1 MNIQTAVQKAQL
13 FLKKKNVKNPVL
25 DSQILMSE
33 AIKKEKEFIILNL
46 DKEISNKSFEYFNKL
61 IYLRSRGEPIA
72 YLTKKKYFWKYK
84 FTVNRDVLIP
94 RPDTEVLIE
103 EVLKLTKNKDSLNL
117 LDVGVGSGCIL
128 ISILKDKKNFYGSG
142 IDISKKSLDTCKI
155 NGKNLGVINRLKLF
169 KSDIDNFHFRKYD
182 LIISNP
188 PYIKHIDYKYLDK
201 DIKRFEPKLA
211 LDGGLDGLSE
221 IRKVV
226 KKSSKLIKTNGK
238 LILEIGFDQ
247 KKEVKKILNSKGFYI
262 NKIIKDYAKNNRCI
276 ISTKINS

>member
-13 FLKKKNVKNPVL
+13 FLKEKNITNPVL

-33 AIKKEKEFIILNL
+33 AIKKEKEFVILNF
-46 DKEISNKSFEYFNKL
+46 DKEISNKSLKYFNEL
-61 IYLRSRGEPIA
+61 IYQRASGEPIA
-72 YLTKKKYFWKYK
+72 YLVKKKYFWKYQ

-117 LDVGVGSGCIL
+117 LDIGVGSGCIL
-128 ISILKDKKNFYGSG
+128 ISILKDKKNFYGTG

-155 NGKNLGVINRLKLF
+155 NGKNLGVINRLKLY

-188 PYIKHIDYKYLDK
+188 PYIEKSKLKYLEK
-201 DIKRFEPKLA
+201 DVIGFEPKQA
-211 LDGGLDGLSE
+211 LDGGIEGLSE
-221 IRKVV
+221 ISKVINR
-226 KKSSKLIKTNGK
+226 SSELIKKNGF

-247 KKEVKKILNSKGFYI
+247 KWKVKKILENKGFYI
-262 NKIIKDYAKNNRCI
+262 KKIVRDLSNNDRCI
-276 ISTKINS
+276 VSIKI

>member
-1 MNIQTAVQKAQL
+1 MNIQTAIQKAQL
-13 FLKKKNVKNPVL
+13 FLKKKNIKTPVL

-33 AIKKEKEFIILNL
+33 AIKKEKEFIILNF
-46 DKEISNKSFEYFNKL
+46 DKEISNKSLEYFDKL
-61 IYLRSRGEPIA
+61 IHQRARGEPIA
-72 YLTKKKYFWKYK
+72 YLVKKKYFWKYQ
-84 FTVNRDVLIP
+84 FSVNKDVLIP

-103 EVLKLTKNKDSLNL
+103 EVLKLTKNKDNLNL

-128 ISILKDKKNFYGSG
+128 ISILKDKKNFYGTG

-188 PYIKHIDYKYLDK
+188 PYIEKSKLKYLEK
-201 DIKRFEPKLA
+201 DVIGFEPKQA
-211 LDGGLDGLSE
+211 LDGGIEGLSE
-221 IRKVV
+221 ISKVINRSSELV
-226 KKSSKLIKTNGK
+226 KKNGF

-247 KKEVKKILNSKGFYI
+247 KWKVKKILENKGFYI
-262 NKIIKDYAKNNRCI
+262 KKIVRDLSNNDRCI
-276 ISTKINS
+276 VSKKI

>member
-13 FLKKKNVKNPVL
+13 FLKKKNVKNPAL

-33 AIKKEKEFIILNL
+33 AIKKEKEFIILNF
-46 DKEISNKSFEYFNKL
+46 DKEISNKSFKYFNKL
-61 IYLRSRGEPIA
+61 IHLRGRGEPIA

-188 PYIKHIDYKYLDK
+188 PYIKKNKLKYLEK
-201 DIKRFEPKLA
+201 DVIGFEPKQA
-211 LDGGLDGLSE
+211 LDGGIDGLSE
-221 IRKVV
+221 ISKVIER
-226 KKSSKLIKTNGK
+226 SSELIKKNGL

-247 KKEVKKILNSKGFYI
+247 KWKVKKILENKGFYI
-262 NKIIKDYAKNNRCI
+262 KKIVRDLSNNDRCI
-276 ISTKINS
+276 VSIKI

>member
-1 MNIQTAVQKAQL
+1 MNIQTAVQRAEL
-13 FLKKKNVKNPVL
+13 FLKKNKIKTPVL

-33 AIKKEKEFIILNL
+33 AIKKEKEFIILNF
-46 DKEISNKSFEYFNKL
+46 DKEISNKSLEYFNNL
-61 IYLRSRGEPIA
+61 INQRGRGEPIA
-72 YLTKKKYFWKYK
+72 YLVKKKYFWKYK

-128 ISILKDKKNFYGSG
+128 ISILKDKKNFYGTG

-155 NGKNLGVINRLKLF
+155 NGENLGVINRLKLY

-188 PYIKHIDYKYLDK
+188 PYIEKNKLKYLEK
-201 DIKRFEPKLA
+201 DVIGFEPKQA
-211 LDGGLDGLSE
+211 LDGGIDGLSE
-221 IRKVV
+221 ISKVIER
-226 KKSSKLIKTNGK
+226 SSELIKKNGF

-247 KKEVKKILNSKGFYI
+247 KWKVKKILENKGFYI
-262 NKIIKDYAKNNRCI
+262 KKIVRDLSNNDRCI
-276 ISTKINS
+276 VSKKI

>member
-188 PYIKHIDYKYLDK
+188 PYIKKNKLKYLEK
-201 DIKRFEPKLA
+201 DVIGFEPKQA
-211 LDGGLDGLSE
+211 LDGGIDGLSE
-221 IRKVV
+221 ISKVIER
-226 KKSSKLIKTNGK
+226 SSELIKKNGL

-247 KKEVKKILNSKGFYI
+247 KWKVKKILENKGFYI
-262 NKIIKDYAKNNRCI
+262 KKIVRDLSNNDRCI
-276 ISTKINS
+276 VSIKI

>member
-1 MNIQTAVQKAQL
+1 MNIQTAIQKAQL
-13 FLKKKNVKNPVL
+13 FLKKKNTKTPVL

-33 AIKKEKEFIILNL
+33 AIKKEKEFIILNF
-46 DKEISNKSFEYFNKL
+46 DKEISNKSLEYFNQL
-61 IYLRSRGEPIA
+61 IHQRATGEPIA
-72 YLTKKKYFWKYK
+72 YLVKKKYFWKYQ

-128 ISILKDKKNFYGSG
+128 ISILKDKKNFYGTG
-142 IDISKKSLDTCKI
+142 IDISKKSLDTCMI
-155 NGKNLGVINRLKLF
+155 NGKNLGVINRLKLY

-188 PYIKHIDYKYLDK
+188 PYIKKSKLKYLEK
-201 DIKRFEPKLA
+201 DVIGFEPKQA
-211 LDGGLDGLSE
+211 LDGGVEGLSE
-221 IRKVV
+221 ISKVINR
-226 KKSSKLIKTNGK
+226 SSELIKKNGF

-247 KKEVKKILNSKGFYI
+247 KWKVKKILENKGFYI
-262 NKIIKDYAKNNRCI
+262 KKIVRDLSNNDRCI
-276 ISTKINS
+276 VSKKI

>member
-1 MNIQTAVQKAQL
+1 MNIQTAVYKAKL
-13 FLKKKNVKNPVL
+13 FLKKKKIKTPVL

-33 AIKKEKEFIILNL
+33 AIKKEKEFVILNF
-46 DKEISNKSFEYFNKL
+46 DKEISNKSLKYFNEL
-61 IYLRSRGEPIA
+61 IHQRASGEPIA
-72 YLTKKKYFWKYK
+72 YLVKKKYFWKYQ

-103 EVLKLTKNKDSLNL
+103 EVLRLTKNKDSLNL

-128 ISILKDKKNFYGSG
+128 ISILKDKKNFYGTG

-155 NGKNLGVINRLKLF
+155 NGENLGVINRLKLF

-188 PYIKHIDYKYLDK
+188 PYIEKNKLKYLEK
-201 DIKRFEPKLA
+201 DVIGFEPKQA
-211 LDGGLDGLSE
+211 LDGGIDGLSE
-221 IRKVV
+221 TRKVINR
-226 KKSSKLIKTNGK
+226 SSELIKKNGF

-247 KKEVKKILNSKGFYI
+247 KWKVKKILENKGFYI
-262 NKIIKDYAKNNRCI
+262 KKIVKDLSNNDRCI
-276 ISTKINS
+276 VSKKI

>member
-1 MNIQTAVQKAQL
+1 MNIQTAVYKAQL
-13 FLKKKNVKNPVL
+13 FLKKKKIKTPVL

-33 AIKKEKEFIILNL
+33 AIKKEKEFVILNF
-46 DKEISNKSFEYFNKL
+46 DKEISNKSLKYFNEL
-61 IYLRSRGEPIA
+61 IHQRASGEPIA
-72 YLTKKKYFWKYK
+72 YLVKKKYFWKYQ

-128 ISILKDKKNFYGSG
+128 ISILKDKKNFYGTG

-155 NGKNLGVINRLKLF
+155 NGKNLGVIDRLKLY

-188 PYIKHIDYKYLDK
+188 PYIKKNKLKYLEK
-201 DIKRFEPKLA
+201 DVIGFEPKQA
-211 LDGGLDGLSE
+211 LDGGIEGLTEISKVINRSSE
-221 IRKVV
+221 
-226 KKSSKLIKTNGK
+226 LIKKNGF

-247 KKEVKKILNSKGFYI
+247 KWKVKKILENKGFYI
-262 NKIIKDYAKNNRCI
+262 KKILRDLSNNDRCI
-276 ISTKINS
+276 VSIKI

>member
-13 FLKKKNVKNPVL
+13 FLKKKNIKSPVL

-33 AIKKEKEFIILNL
+33 AIKKEKEFIIFNF
-46 DKEISNKSFEYFNKL
+46 DKEISNKNLEYFNKL
-61 IYLRSRGEPIA
+61 ILQRARGEPIA
-72 YLTKKKYFWKYK
+72 YLVKKKYFWKYQ
-84 FTVNRDVLIP
+84 FSVNRDVLIP

-103 EVLKLTKNKDSLNL
+103 EVLKLTKNKDNLNL

-128 ISILKDKKNFYGSG
+128 ISILKDKKNFYGTG

-155 NGKNLGVINRLKLF
+155 NGENLGVINRLKLY

-188 PYIKHIDYKYLDK
+188 PYIKKSKLKYLEK
-201 DIKRFEPKLA
+201 DVIGYEPKQA
-211 LDGGLDGLSE
+211 LDGGMEGLSE
-221 IRKVV
+221 ISKVIN
-226 KKSSKLIKTNGK
+226 KSSELIKKNGF

-247 KKEVKKILNSKGFYI
+247 KWKVKKILENKGFYI
-262 NKIIKDYAKNNRCI
+262 KKIVRDLSNNDRCI
-276 ISTKINS
+276 VSKKI

>member
-1 MNIQTAVQKAQL
+1 
-13 FLKKKNVKNPVL
+13 
-25 DSQILMSE
+25 MSE
-33 AIKKEKEFIILNL
+33 AIKKEKEFIILNF
-46 DKEISNKSFEYFNKL
+46 DKEISNKSLEYFNKL
-61 IYLRSRGEPIA
+61 INQRGRGEPIA
-72 YLTKKKYFWKYK
+72 YLVKTKYFWKYK

-128 ISILKDKKNFYGSG
+128 ISILKDKKNFYGTG

-155 NGKNLGVINRLKLF
+155 NGENLGVINRLKLF

-188 PYIKHIDYKYLDK
+188 PYIKKSKLKYLEK
-201 DIKRFEPKLA
+201 DVIGFEPKHA
-211 LDGGLDGLSE
+211 LDGGIEGLSE
-221 IRKVV
+221 ISKVINR
-226 KKSSKLIKTNGK
+226 SSELIKKKGF

-247 KKEVKKILNSKGFYI
+247 KRNVKKILNDKGFYI
-262 NKIIKDYAKNNRCI
+262 KEIVKDLANNDRCI
-276 ISTKINS
+276 ISVKI

>member
-13 FLKKKNVKNPVL
+13 FLKKKNVKNPAL

-188 PYIKHIDYKYLDK
+188 PYIKKSKLKYLEK
-201 DIKRFEPKLA
+201 DVIGYEPKQA
-211 LDGGLDGLSE
+211 LDGGIEGLSE
-221 IRKVV
+221 ISKVINR
-226 KKSSKLIKTNGK
+226 SSELIKKNGF
-238 LILEIGFDQ
+238 LILEIGFNQ
-247 KKEVKKILNSKGFYI
+247 KWKVKKILENKGFYI
-262 NKIIKDYAKNNRCI
+262 KKIVRDLSNNDRCI
-276 ISTKINS
+276 VSKKI

>member
-1 MNIQTAVQKAQL
+1 MNIQNAVQKAQL
-13 FLKKKNVKNPVL
+13 FLRERNIKTPAL

-33 AIKKEKEFIILNL
+33 AIKKEKEFIILNF
-46 DKEISNKSFEYFNKL
+46 DKEISNKSLEHFNKL
-61 IYLRSRGEPIA
+61 INQRAKGEPIA
-72 YLTKKKYFWKYK
+72 YLVKKKYFWKYQ
-84 FTVNRDVLIP
+84 FTVNKDVLIP

-128 ISILKDKKNFYGSG
+128 ISILKDKKNFYGTG

-155 NGKNLGVINRLKLF
+155 NGENLGVINRLKLF

-188 PYIKHIDYKYLDK
+188 PYIEKSKLKYLEK
-201 DIKRFEPKLA
+201 DVIGFEPKQA
-211 LDGGLDGLSE
+211 LDGGIEGLSE
-221 IRKVV
+221 ISKVINR
-226 KKSSKLIKTNGK
+226 SSELIKKNGF

-247 KKEVKKILNSKGFYI
+247 KWKVKKILENKGFYI
-262 NKIIKDYAKNNRCI
+262 KKIVRDLSNNDRCI
-276 ISTKINS
+276 VSKKI

>member
-128 ISILKDKKNFYGSG
+128 ISILRDKKNFYGSG

-188 PYIKHIDYKYLDK
+188 PYIKKNKLKYLEK
-201 DIKRFEPKLA
+201 DVIGFEPKQA
-211 LDGGLDGLSE
+211 LDGGIDGLSE
-221 IRKVV
+221 ISKVIER
-226 KKSSKLIKTNGK
+226 SSELIKKNGL

-247 KKEVKKILNSKGFYI
+247 KWKVKKILENKGFYI
-262 NKIIKDYAKNNRCI
+262 KKILKDLSNNDRCI
-276 ISTKINS
+276 VSKKI

>member
-1 MNIQTAVQKAQL
+1 MNIQTAVYKAQL
-13 FLKKKNVKNPVL
+13 FLKEKKIKTPVL

-33 AIKKEKEFIILNL
+33 AIKKEKEFVILNF
-46 DKEISNKSFEYFNKL
+46 DKEISNKSLEYFNEL
-61 IYLRSRGEPIA
+61 IHQRASGKPIA
-72 YLTKKKYFWKYK
+72 YLVKKKYFWKYQ

-128 ISILKDKKNFYGSG
+128 ISILKDKKNFYGTG

-155 NGKNLGVINRLKLF
+155 NGENLGVINRLKLF
-169 KSDIDNFHFRKYD
+169 KSDIDNFYFHKYD

-188 PYIKHIDYKYLDK
+188 PYIEKNKLKYLEK
-201 DIKRFEPKLA
+201 DVISFEPKQA
-211 LDGGLDGLSE
+211 LDGGIDGLSE
-221 IRKVV
+221 ISKVINR
-226 KKSSKLIKTNGK
+226 SSELIKKNGF

-247 KKEVKKILNSKGFYI
+247 KWKVKKILENKGFYI
-262 NKIIKDYAKNNRCI
+262 KKIVRDLSNNDRCI
-276 ISTKINS
+276 VSTKI

>member
-13 FLKKKNVKNPVL
+13 FLKEKNIKNPVL

-33 AIKKEKEFIILNL
+33 AIKKEKEFIILNF
-46 DKEISNKSFEYFNKL
+46 DKEISNKSYEYFNKL
-61 IYLRSRGEPIA
+61 IHKRARGEPIA
-72 YLTKKKYFWKYK
+72 YLVKKKYFWKYQ
-84 FTVNRDVLIP
+84 FSVNKDVLIP

-103 EVLKLTKNKDSLNL
+103 EVLKLTKNKDNLNL

-128 ISILKDKKNFYGSG
+128 ISILKDKKNFYGTG

-155 NGKNLGVINRLKLF
+155 NAKNLGVINRLKLF

-188 PYIKHIDYKYLDK
+188 PYIKKNKLKYLEK
-201 DIKRFEPKLA
+201 DVIGFEPKQA
-211 LDGGLDGLSE
+211 LDGGIEGLSE
-221 IRKVV
+221 ISKVINR
-226 KKSSKLIKTNGK
+226 SSELIKKNGF

-247 KKEVKKILNSKGFYI
+247 KWKVKKILENKGFYI
-262 NKIIKDYAKNNRCI
+262 KKIVRDLSNNDRCI
-276 ISTKINS
+276 VSKKI